1 MERGDDSRHTVTD
14 SAACTSDLDPV
25 CTTAVFVMTH
35 DQPMTPPMCNEPH
48 TSEGGGE
55 TIEAIWFRLRFM
67 NRRLTKVSKYL
78 SFVLRH
84 HPEAIGLKLDTDRWA
99 NVDELIAKANT
110 SGKSIT
116 LAQVRDV
123 VTLDEQKMFVF
134 SDDGSRIRSN

>member
-1 MERGDDSRHTVTD
+1 
-14 SAACTSDLDPV
+14 
-25 CTTAVFVMTH
+25 
-35 DQPMTPPMCNEPH
+35 
-48 TSEGGGE
+48 
-55 TIEAIWFRLRFM
+55 M

-134 SDDGSRIRSN
+134 SDDGCRIRSN

>member
-1 MERGDDSRHTVTD
+1 
-14 SAACTSDLDPV
+14 
-25 CTTAVFVMTH
+25 
-35 DQPMTPPMCNEPH
+35 
-48 TSEGGGE
+48 
-55 TIEAIWFRLRFM
+55 M

-84 HPEAIGLKLDTDRWA
+84 NPEAIGLKLDRNRWA

-123 VTLDEQKMFVF
+123 VSLDEQKMFVL
-134 SDDGSRIRSN
+134 SDDGCRIRSN